1 MTTTGITP
9 ATTTL
14 TPTIRQATRKSLFWA
29 LAAAFAVIIAVITI
43 ALTGANSGGTPYSGT
58 NAGPVGSKAVV
69 EVLRQQGVAVNV
81 PTGLA
86 AARTALERG
95 DSTLFLY
102 DPDGN
107 LDQTQ
112 LRSITG
118 LAEHVVVLSPTFGQ
132 LEAIA
137 PEVALAG
144 VVKKNTLSSD
154 CSLAAANRA
163 GTVTGTGTG
172 FRLIEASANAS
183 ECFGSGKKVFSLI
196 DVAHGDR
203 SVTALGTT
211 SVLSN
216 EHIAERGNAA
226 LALNLLGEHPRLV
239 WYLPTIADSAVP
251 ADPSIAELTPPW
263 VGPVMTLL
271 AIVVIAAAFWRGRR
285 MGPLVVENLPVVVR
299 ASETMEGRA
308 RLYQRGAAR
317 LRALDAL
324 RIGTIDRMAARSGLP
339 RIATVDEVIA
349 RVAALTSSDPGSIRS
364 LLLDAVPTTDR
375 DLVRLSDALLQ
386 LERTVEAA
394 TRPS

>member
-1 MTTTGITP
+1 MT
-9 ATTTL
+9 ATL
-14 TPTIRQATRKSLFWA
+14 TPTIRQATRKSLFWT
-29 LAAAFAVIIAVITI
+29 LAAAFAVVIAVITI
-43 ALTGANSGGTPYSGT
+43 VLTGATSGGIPYSGT
-58 NAGPVGSKAVV
+58 NAGPVGSKAVI
-69 EVLRQQGVAVNV
+69 EVLRQQGVAVNI
-81 PTGLA
+81 PNGLA

-107 LDQTQ
+107 LDRGQ
-112 LRSITG
+112 LRSIMG

-144 VVKKNTLSSD
+144 VVKKETLSSD
-154 CSLAAANRA
+154 CSLPAANRA

-172 FRLIEASANAS
+172 FRLIDASADAS
-183 ECFGSGKKVFSLI
+183 ECFGSGKKVFSMI
-196 DVAHGDR
+196 TVAHGDR
-203 SVTALGTT
+203 SITALGMTD
-211 SVLSN
+211 VLSN
-216 EHIAERGNAA
+216 EHIAEHGNAA
-226 LALNLLGEHPRLV
+226 LALNLLGEHPRVV

-251 ADPSIAELTPPW
+251 TDPSIAELTPPW

-285 MGPLVVENLPVVVR
+285 LGPLVVENLPVVVR

-324 RIGTIDRMAARSGLP
+324 RIGTIDRLAARSGLP

-349 RVAALTSSDPGSIRS
+349 RVASLISSDPGSIRF